1 MQEKVFIS
9 LGGNFPETRAH
20 FAKVL
25 LCLAQIENISN
36 LQVSKIYETSPV
48 GGILQPN
55 FLNMA
60 ASFDTT
66 LPLIPLFD
74 KIENMER
81 MLGKAKKIKN
91 GPRAIDIDLLFYGT
105 QRYGSEKITVPHPR
119 WDQRLFV
126 LQPLSDLIDVIAFS
140 PPISIK
146 KLICDFP
153 HEHQQWVRQI

>member
-9 LGGNFPETRAH
+9 LGGNFPQTATLFEKVIQHLSQVET
-20 FAKVL
+20 
-25 LCLAQIENISN
+25 ISN

-48 GGILQPN
+48 GGVPQPN
-55 FLNMA
+55 FLNMV

-66 LPLIPLFD
+66 LSLISVFD
-74 KIENMER
+74 KIESMEQE
-81 MLGKAKKIKN
+81 LGKAKKIKN
-91 GPRAIDIDLLFYGT
+91 GPRAIDIDLLFYGI
-105 QRYGSEKITVPHPR
+105 QRYESEKITVPHPR

-126 LQPLSDLIDVIAFS
+126 LQPLSDLIDVIALN

-153 HEHQQWVRQI
+153 REHQQWVRQI